1 MKRQSIDGKLY
12 IMDIQDIL
20 KELVKK
26 NGLRQTARELGM
38 DSSTLFRSIHSDLR
52 VGTAQLIL
60 NRFGYELK
68 VVRKGGERVHGK
80 VVRKFKKEV
89 V

>member
-1 MKRQSIDGKLY
+1 
-12 IMDIQDIL
+12 MDIQNIL

-60 NRFGYELK
+60 NRFGYELTIRK
-68 VVRKGGERVHGK
+68 KGGERVHVK
-80 VVRKFKKEV
+80 STRKSKKEV